1 MSQSKFKRSLLHPRY
16 WVTWFGLGVLWLLV
30 QLPYPAIRWLGT
42 RLGSLSRRFLK
53 RREKI
58 ARRNLELCFPSL
70 SENEREQMIAENFKA
85 IGMALLETGMAW
97 FWPDWRVRKWFDVEG
112 LEHLQHALAKNRGVM
127 VIGAGTRWPGHGFM
141 PADDGDLPST

>member
-1 MSQSKFKRSLLHPRY
+1 LSQSKFKRSLLHPRY

-85 IGMALLETGMAW
+85 IGMALLETG
-97 FWPDWRVRKWFDVEG
+97 
-112 LEHLQHALAKNRGVM
+112 
-127 VIGAGTRWPGHGFM
+127 
-141 PADDGDLPST
+141 